1 MAGISL
7 EDNFTDI
14 LGKAQRGLAL
24 GDAELARRAGI
35 TAEELKGAKSGK
47 VDEAVIRRLAGAMGL
62 GGEALVV
69 SARGAWRPREVGPV
83 EGLAMVTTRFAEMTV
98 NAYVV
103 WDGKGGEAVAFDTGA
118 DGEAMLK
125 VMREKGVRLG
135 MVLVTHTHTDHVMEV
150 GRLREAT
157 GARVWVSQRE
167 SLGDAEKFADGKV
180 WEVGGLRIEAR
191 RTSGH
196 ARGGT
201 TFVVGGLRRGMAVV
215 GDALFAGS
223 MGGGMVSYEEA
234 LRTNRESIFT
244 LPDETVVCPGHGP
257 LTTVGEEKLHNP
269 FFPEFQPPP
278 EAQPR

>member
-1 MAGISL
+1 MPL
-7 EDNFTDI
+7 EDSFTDI
-14 LGKAQRGLAL
+14 VGKAQRGLAL
-24 GDAELARRAGI
+24 GDGELARRAGV
-35 TAEELKGAKSGK
+35 TAEELTGAKSGE
-47 VDEAVIRRLAGAMGL
+47 VDEAVIRRLAEALGL
-62 GGEALVV
+62 GGEALVA
-69 SARGAWRPREVGPV
+69 SARGSWRPREPGTV
-83 EGLAMVTTRFAEMTV
+83 EGLAMVTTRLGEMTV
-98 NAYVV
+98 NAYVA
-103 WDGKGGEAVAFDTGA
+103 WDEGTGEAVAFDTGA
-118 DGEAMLK
+118 DGERM
-125 VMREKGVRLG
+125 VEVVRGKGLRLG
-135 MVLVTHTHTDHVMEV
+135 MILVTHVHTDHVMAV

-167 SLGDAEKFADGKV
+167 SLGDAERFADGKR
-180 WEVGGLRIEAR
+180 WEVGELRIEAR

-201 TFVVGGLRRGMAVV
+201 TLVVGGRRRMAVV

-244 LPDETVVCPGHGP
+244 LPDETIVCPGHGP

-269 FFPEFQPPP
+269 FFPEFQRET